1 VDLTKNTF
9 GCSLNAVLCI
19 ILLVGRYPVDSEWL
33 VYILKKTTQLFT
45 FRPTLFLFWD
55 AKSADKLTYVVFC
68 PYQRIEGEWNFRAVM
83 L

>member
-1 VDLTKNTF
+1 MDLAKNTF
-9 GCSLNAVLCI
+9 DCSLHAVLCMA
-19 ILLVGRYPVDSEWL
+19 LLVGRYPVDLEWV

-68 PYQRIEGEWNFRAVM
+68 PYQWIEGKWNFRAVLM
-83 L
+83 